1 MPSSVSISCPDSRR
15 RRLDAGAGERARR
28 WHHRLSH
35 AMTLIVLLASVGQ
48 AAGAET
54 IRSGTAITRHTL
66 RELRDNDVVKQRLDY
81 SCGAAALATLL
92 RYYFNDA
99 TSEAQILKIIISK
112 LTDDERRLK
121 ENRGFSLLDLK
132 RAAEELGYR
141 AAGFELRA
149 DDLTRLAAPVI
160 VFIEPLEYKHFAV
173 LRGIFAGRA
182 YLADPAR
189 GNVRMTVSRF
199 LGEWK
204 GIVFVVGKPGE
215 EAIGTHPLSVPR
227 VDDVGPPLRPVSP
240 LWESGAAIIDLSI
253 RSRSP

>member
-1 MPSSVSISCPDSRR
+1 
-15 RRLDAGAGERARR
+15 
-28 WHHRLSH
+28 
-35 AMTLIVLLASVGQ
+35 MTLIVLLTSVAQ
-48 AAGAET
+48 AAEPRT
-54 IRSGTAITRHTL
+54 TRPRTEVTRHTVKA
-66 RELRDNDVVKQRLDY
+66 LRDKDVVKQRLDY

-92 RYYFNDA
+92 RYYFNEPIA
-99 TSEAQILKIIISK
+99 EAQVLKAIVSR
-112 LTDDERRLK
+112 LSEDELRLK
-121 ENRGFSLLDLK
+121 ESRGFSLLDLK
-132 RAAEELGYR
+132 RAAEDLGYR

-160 VFIEPLEYKHFAV
+160 VFIEPLDYKHFAV

-189 GNVRMTVSRF
+189 GNVRMSVSRF

-227 VDDVGPPLRPVSP
+227 ADDVDPPLRPVSP
-240 LWESGAAIIDLSI
+240 LWDSGAAVIDLSR

>member
-1 MPSSVSISCPDSRR
+1 MPLLGSISCPDSR
-15 RRLDAGAGERARR
+15 AWR
-28 WHHRLSH
+28 WPHRLSG
-35 AMTLIVLLASVGQ
+35 AMALILLVVSLGQ
-48 AAGAET
+48 ATEPET
-54 IRSGTAITRHTL
+54 IRTRTEVTRHTL
-66 RELRDNDVVKQRLDY
+66 KELRDKDVVKQRLDY

-92 RYYFNDA
+92 RYYFNEPIA
-99 TSEAQILKIIISK
+99 ESRILRIMISR

-121 ENRGFSLLDLK
+121 ETRGFSLLDLK

-160 VFIEPLEYKHFAV
+160 VFIEPLDYKHFAV

-215 EAIGTHPLSVPR
+215 EAIGRHPLSVPR
-227 VDDVGPPLRPVSP
+227 ADDVDPPLRPVSP
-240 LWESGAAIIDLSI
+240 LWESGAAAIDLSR
-253 RSRSP
+253 RSRPP

>member
-215 EAIGTHPLSVPR
+215 EAIGAHPLSVPR

>member
-1 MPSSVSISCPDSRR
+1 MN
-15 RRLDAGAGERARR
+15 AGTGGLARR
-28 WHHRLSH
+28 CCRGLRH
-35 AMTLIVLLASVGQ
+35 AVTLILLLVSVGQ
-48 AAGAET
+48 AAEPET
-54 IRSGTAITRHTL
+54 IRPGTKVTRHTIKD
-66 RELRDNDVVKQRLDY
+66 LRDKNVVKQRLDY

-92 RYYFNDA
+92 RYYFNEP
-99 TSEAQILKIIISK
+99 TSEARILKIILSK
-112 LTDDERRLK
+112 LSDDERRLK
-121 ENRGFSLLDLK
+121 ETRGLSLLDLK

-160 VFIEPLEYKHFAV
+160 VFIEPLDYKHFAV
-173 LRGIFAGRA
+173 LRGVFAGRA

-215 EAIGTHPLSVPR
+215 ESIGTHPLSVPR
-227 VDDVGPPLRPVSP
+227 VDDVNPPLRPLSP
-240 LWESGAAIIDLSI
+240 SWESGAAVIDLSR